1 MTEPMKCKCGSERLK
16 LEGGVGITSGEW
28 SAQIVC
34 IECGRRG
41 PRKPLPQDA
50 HDSWNAD
57 RLAEEKARE
66 ALREQLQANAAAMR
80 YISEMGLVD
89 SFLAE
94 MRAAGI
100 KDGFGVRGK
109 EALRLLEGR

>member
-50 HDSWNAD
+50 HDSWNVD

-66 ALREQLQANAAAMR
+66 ALSEIVSWCRDTQTCANEDAMW
-80 YISEMGLVD
+80 S
-89 SFLAE
+89 
-94 MRAAGI
+94 RA
-100 KDGFGVRGK
+100 R
-109 EALRLLEGR
+109 EALRLLEEA